1 MAIGLVQKQ
10 RVAGGT
16 GTTSATASGNGYAT
30 NTTGTNLLVLIAWA
44 QSTIL
49 SGNAPTIATP
59 TTSGFTWV
67 AGPTATYADGTNG
80 VSGGVSIF
88 YIANAGAMSSSTS
101 TSVTATRSLAS
112 ATAVDFAC
120 YEFSGVVTT
129 SPVDTSA
136 LNSNQTSTP
145 TDGGTLVTSKTDL
158 IIAAFEGED
167 SVALGTGF
175 SLGIASTSTQ
185 YGGSMYNLNKASGSI
200 DTAWGSGNTG
210 LKWGACSIAFL
221 PYIPP
226 SVTRS
231 QASTFGF

>member
-49 SGNAPTIATP
+49 AGTAPTIATP

-67 AGPTATYADGTNG
+67 AGPTATYTDGTNG
-80 VSGGVSIF
+80 YGGRVSIF
-88 YIANAGAMSSSTS
+88 YIANAGAMSSATS
-101 TSVTATRSLAS
+101 TSVTATRST
-112 ATAVDFAC
+112 ATATEVDFAC

-167 SVALGTGF
+167 NVAPGF
-175 SLGIASTSTQ
+175 TLGIASTSTSF
-185 YGGSMYNLNKASGSI
+185 GGSMYSLNKPSGSI

-226 SVTRS
+226 SVTLCTT
-231 QASTFGF
+231 STFGF